1 MSTKDW
7 LEKDYY
13 KVLGVA
19 KDASAADIKKAYRK
33 LAKELH
39 PDTNKGDTA
48 SEERFKEVSEAY
60 DVLSD
65 DKKRKEYDEA
75 RSLFGS
81 GGFRAPGGRGGQADF
96 GDFSDLF
103 GGMGG
108 GGLGDVLGGI
118 FNRGRANGPRR
129 GQDVETTTNLEFFD
143 ALSGVTIPVRMSSE
157 GACTVCKGTG
167 AKAGTMPKT
176 CPTCGGTGTTSRNQG
191 GFSFSE
197 PCRDCRGRGLK
208 VDHPCSA
215 CNGSG
220 RGTSSQTVQARIPA
234 GVKDGQRIKVAGKG
248 APGERGGP
256 NGDLYINVRVRS
268 HPVFSRVGDDIAIT
282 VPVTFDEAV
291 LGAEVKVPTID
302 GKSVTLKIAPH
313 TSSGRVMRV
322 RGRGAPRRDG
332 SNGDMLVTISV
343 AVPQKLSASAREALE
358 AYRQATA
365 DHDPRT
371 ELIERAAK

>member
-13 KVLGVA
+13 KVLGVS
-19 KDASAADIKKAYRK
+19 KDASSSDIKKAYRK

-39 PDTNKGDTA
+39 PDTNKGDA
-48 SEERFKEVSEAY
+48 SSEERFKEVSEAY

-81 GGFRAPGGRGGQADF
+81 GGFRAPGGARSADF

-103 GGMGG
+103 SGMGG

-118 FNRGRANGPRR
+118 FNRGRAHGPRR
-129 GQDVETTTNLEFFD
+129 GQDVETTTTLGFFD
-143 ALSGVTIPVRMSSE
+143 ALSGVTVPIRMTSE
-157 GACTVCKGTG
+157 GACNSCKGTG

-176 CPTCGGTGTTSRNQG
+176 CPTCGGAGTTSRNQG

-208 VDHPCSA
+208 VDNPCPA

-220 RGTSSQTVQARIPA
+220 RGSAQHTVQARIPA
-234 GVKDGQRIKVAGKG
+234 GVKDGQRIKLAGKG

-256 NGDLYINVRVRS
+256 NGDLYINVRVKP
-268 HPVFSRVGDDIAIT
+268 HDVFGRQGDDIT
-282 VPVTFDEAV
+282 LNVPVTFDEAV
-291 LGAEVKVPTID
+291 LGAEVKVPTVD
-302 GKSVTLKIAPH
+302 GRTVTLKIAPH
-313 TSSGRVMRV
+313 TTSGRVMRV

-332 SNGDMLVTISV
+332 SHGDMLVTINV
-343 AVPQKLSASAREALE
+343 AVPQKVTGSAREALE
-358 AYRQATA
+358 AYRAATS
-365 DHDPRT
+365 DHDPRA
-371 ELIERAAK
+371 ELIEKAAK